1 MDTGEKREKIGVY
14 GGTFNPIH
22 NGHLRLA
29 AAWADHLGLDRL
41 LLIPTNIPPHKRA
54 PALAPGRDRLEMCR
68 LAGQLLHSRTG
79 VPVEV
84 SDMELRREGPSY
96 TVDTLTELHRQI
108 EAEGRRGELYLIMG
122 GDMLLTLD
130 RWRAPREIGRL
141 AVICGSARQ
150 REEYRLLERQ
160 AQVLEE
166 MGIPTR
172 LLQLEVLELSST
184 QLRRR
189 AEEGG
194 SLAGLVPEPVAA
206 YIARRGLYRSAGA
219 PLP

>member
-1 MDTGEKREKIGVY
+1 
-14 GGTFNPIH
+14 
-22 NGHLRLA
+22 
-29 AAWADHLGLDRL
+29 
-41 LLIPTNIPPHKRA
+41 
-54 PALAPGRDRLEMCR
+54 
-68 LAGQLLHSRTG
+68 
-79 VPVEV
+79 
-84 SDMELRREGPSY
+84 
-96 TVDTLTELHRQI
+96 
-108 EAEGRRGELYLIMG
+108 
-122 GDMLLTLD
+122 MLLTLD